1 MFSCKN
7 YVFFCEHIIYRTL
20 PGDYLWEN
28 SFFNMFYS
36 LKNVIRYNKI
46 IPEGHDKKLA
56 TQSWIFDHQADFIKA
71 SIFMNVIKNV
81 EIGFSSLYHKR
92 LSKIYSDEKVR
103 SLGIGEEFL

>member
-1 MFSCKN
+1 
-7 YVFFCEHIIYRTL
+7 
-20 PGDYLWEN
+20 
-28 SFFNMFYS
+28 MFYS

-46 IPEGHDKKLA
+46 IPDGYDKKLA